1 MHQLIEDPQPY
12 SIFPIVQTAASNIIF
27 HALDFFRIYT
37 TLQFLADRY
46 ADQAYNEIGR
56 YKEKPAVDAD
66 HYPRISAPIM
76 LGSAAAAVILKS
88 INAIYAK
95 KYDAYLAAQDYAY
108 ALFSSSILFFAGD
121 LFSSTGYMPALSAF
135 QFVMISLVGVL
146 AMMAIFLKLTTPIS
160 SDKMIFSENPQTHE
174 RYFHEYAKAFLNPS
188 KTERFLNAIGSVGHI
203 ASLSTFFWVLNHEI
217 HNGVS
222 PLATWQKAI
231 LGAGAGALALFGSRT
246 ITDHPQYYLA
256 FLMAVAF
263 LNSSAIAY
271 ASASTLACYMNCQNH
286 NVDYVIAVNS
296 FFALLTGLFSA
307 VHIQY
312 RTENTHVSNQNV
324 EAMLEK
330 ISDKASSFFNGCCKK
345 PVVEVLQEEELLEIR
360 VANGVVE

>member
-12 SIFPIVQTAASNIIF
+12 SIFSTVQTASSKIIF
-27 HALDFFRIYT
+27 HGLDFFRIYT
-37 TLQFLADRY
+37 ALQFLADRY
-46 ADQAYNEIGR
+46 ADQAFNEIGR
-56 YKEKPAVDAD
+56 YEEKPAVDAD
-66 HYPRISAPIM
+66 HYPRVSAPIM
-76 LGSAAAAVILKS
+76 LSSAVAAIILKS
-88 INAIYAK
+88 INAHYEK
-95 KYDAYLAAQDYAY
+95 KYDTYLSAQDYAY

-121 LFSSTGYMPALSAF
+121 LFSSTGHMPVLSAF
-135 QFVMISLVGVL
+135 QFAMISLVGVL

-160 SDKMIFSENPQTHE
+160 TNKMIFSENPQTQE
-174 RYFHEYAKAFLNPS
+174 LYFHEYAKAFLNPS
-188 KTERFLNAIGSVGHI
+188 KTERLLNAVGSVGHI

-222 PLATWQKAI
+222 PLAVWQKVV
-231 LGAGAGALALFGSRT
+231 LGVGAGALALFGSRT
-246 ITDHPQYYLA
+246 VTDHPKYYLA

-271 ASASTLACYMNCQNH
+271 ASVSTLACYVNCQNH
-286 NVDYVIAVNS
+286 NADSVVATSS

-312 RTENTHVSNQNV
+312 RTENTHAANQNI

-330 ISDKASSFFNGCCKK
+330 ISDKASALFNQCCKK
-345 PVVEVLQEEELLEIR
+345 PAVVEALQEEELMEVQVL
-360 VANGVVE
+360 